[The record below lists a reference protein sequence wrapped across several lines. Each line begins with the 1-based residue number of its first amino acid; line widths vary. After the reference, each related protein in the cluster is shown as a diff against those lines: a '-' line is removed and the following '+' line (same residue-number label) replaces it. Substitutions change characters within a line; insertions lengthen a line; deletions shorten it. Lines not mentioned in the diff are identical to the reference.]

1 MTMIVMVM
9 MMMMMTVV
17 VMVVVVVVALYGPFL
32 CSIHATCPAHLII
45 LCFIVQMLFVEQ
57 YET

>member
-17 VMVVVVVVALYGPFL
+17 VMVVVVVALYGPFL

-45 LCFIVQMLFVEQ
+45 LRFIAQMLFVEQ